1 MKLKRYS
8 YPLVFGS
15 SSWSP
20 LSSPTYD
27 DVVDKSEFRP
37 DSDVVR
43 SALSS
48 GTISGVGEYDFKD
61 GKIPQGYEPSQVILD
76 LRNGRLD
83 KADVQKI
90 KESLDK
96 DIAVETAKETERKEL
111 EKADKILKARQTHL
125 DKISGFD
132 SSTVE

>member
-1 MKLKRYS
+1 MKFKRYS
-8 YPLVFGS
+8 YPIVFGS

-20 LSSPTYD
+20 LSSPIYD
-27 DVVDKSEFRP
+27 DVVDKSDFRP
-37 DSDVVR
+37 DADVVR

-48 GTISGVGEYDFKD
+48 GSVSSVGEYDFKD
-61 GKIPQGYEPSQVILD
+61 GKVPKDYEPSQVILD

-90 KESLDK
+90 KQSLDK
-96 DIAVETAKETERKEL
+96 DIAVETAKNAEKNEL

-125 DKISGFD
+125 DELTGFD

>member
-1 MKLKRYS
+1 MKFKRYS

-20 LSSPTYD
+20 LSAPVYD

-48 GTISGVGEYDFKD
+48 GSVSTTGEYDFKD
-61 GKIPQGYEPSQVILD
+61 GKIPEDYEPSQVILD

-90 KESLDK
+90 KQSLDK
-96 DIAVETAKETERKEL
+96 DIAVEAAKDAERKEL
-111 EKADKILKARQTHL
+111 DKADKILKARQSHL
-125 DKISGFD
+125 DELTGFD
-132 SSTVE
+132 SSSVE

>member
-1 MKLKRYS
+1 MKFKRYS

-20 LSSPTYD
+20 LSAPVYD

-37 DSDVVR
+37 DADVVR

-48 GTISGVGEYDFKD
+48 GSVSTVGEYDFND
-61 GKIPQGYEPSQVILD
+61 GKIPEGYEPSQVILD

-83 KADVQKI
+83 KADVQKL
-90 KESLDK
+90 KQSLDK
-96 DIAVETAKETERKEL
+96 DIAVETAKDAERKEL

-125 DKISGFD
+125 DEITGFD
-132 SSTVE
+132 SSSVE

>member
-1 MKLKRYS
+1 MKFKRYS
-8 YPLVFGS
+8 YPVVFGS

-20 LSSPTYD
+20 LSAPVYD

-37 DSDVVR
+37 DADVVR

-48 GTISGVGEYDFKD
+48 GSVSTVGEYDFAD
-61 GKIPQGYEPSQVILD
+61 GKIPDGYEPSQVILD

-90 KESLDK
+90 KQSLDK
-96 DIAVETAKETERKEL
+96 DFAVETAKNAERKEI

-125 DKISGFD
+125 DEITGFD
-132 SSTVE
+132 SSSVE